1 MKKLHITAVG
11 AGLSA
16 LAGVGLLAGLGAAP
30 GAAQTTT
37 TTAPTT
43 TTTPG
48 TTTTTFVSQP
58 PIQGAKGHNISI
70 YIDTVTGGG
79 TPKPV
84 ATCLEENQ
92 FVQGQIV
99 VFRGWADDS
108 SAGGL
113 ALTDRN
119 TEAAYITIPGQ
130 GKLPMKY
137 ASDRGSPAYWEVAW
151 FNTKTYPV
159 GTVNFTATFVSKPL
173 AEWGVAAYAHSKVG
187 AQAGIFSQKGFY
199 SGSDLTI
206 VAA

>member
-1 MKKLHITAVG
+1 MKKLYPLALST
-11 AGLSA
+11 GLVASVSA
-16 LAGVGLLAGLGAAP
+16 ALLAFAAAGAP
-30 GAAQTTT
+30 AQGSTTT
-37 TTAPTT
+37 TGMTT
-43 TTTPG
+43 TTL
-48 TTTTTFVSQP
+48 VSKP
-58 PIQGAKGHNISI
+58 PIQGAKAHHIVI

-79 TPKPV
+79 TPKP
-84 ATCLEENQ
+84 AGTCLEQNQ

-108 SAGGL
+108 SANGL

-151 FNTKTYPV
+151 YNTKNYPV
-159 GTVNFTATFVSKPL
+159 GTVNFTATFVAKPL
-173 AEWGVAAYAHSKVG
+173 ADWGVAAYAHSTVP
-187 AQAGIFSQKGFY
+187 AQAGVFSQKGFY

-206 VAA
+206 VAP